1 MQESLDAQF
10 QYLGD
15 APDGFIRHLEE
26 LRESAYADMVDI
38 IAASILLGGSIQVYR
53 PDAVGCEVICDITQ
67 NRSDVKMIVA
77 WVHHRN
83 NGNLNHFEL
92 WTPPD
97 EVEEA
102 IAALP

>member
-26 LRESAYADMVDI
+26 LRVDAYADMVDI
-38 IAASILLGGSIQVYR
+38 IAAGVLMGGSIQVYR
-53 PDAVGCEVICDITQ
+53 PDAVDCEVICDITQ
-67 NRSDVKMIVA
+67 NPLEVKMIVA

-83 NGNLNHFEL
+83 NGHLNHFEL
-92 WTPPD
+92 WLPPD
-97 EVEEA
+97 PVEEA
-102 IAALP
+102 IATLP